1 MGIFSKIMGTHSE
14 RELKR
19 VYPIVDKIEAMG
31 PAMEKLSD
39 EELRAKTDEFKK
51 RLSEGET
58 FDDLLVEAYAVVREA
73 ATRVLGMRHYRVQLI
88 GGVIL
93 GVIENL
99 TKAYI
104 SSQLSDAVVFSVLI
118 IVLLVRPTGIL
129 GKKITEK
136 V

>member
-51 RLSEGET
+51 RLAEGET
-58 FDDLLVEAYAVVREA
+58 LDDLLVEAYAVVREA
-73 ATRVLGMRHYRVQLI
+73 ATRCTWHAPLQSPADWWRDPASGSYR
-88 GGVIL
+88 
-93 GVIENL
+93 
-99 TKAYI
+99 
-104 SSQLSDAVVFSVLI
+104 
-118 IVLLVRPTGIL
+118 
-129 GKKITEK
+129 
-136 V
+136 

>member
-58 FDDLLVEAYAVVREA
+58 PVSYTHLTLPTI
-73 ATRVLGMRHYRVQLI
+73 ATV
-88 GGVIL
+88 
-93 GVIENL
+93 
-99 TKAYI
+99 
-104 SSQLSDAVVFSVLI
+104 
-118 IVLLVRPTGIL
+118 
-129 GKKITEK
+129 
-136 V
+136 

>member
-51 RLSEGET
+51 FAAS
-58 FDDLLVEAYAVVREA
+58 LLTPTNKSSA
-73 ATRVLGMRHYRVQLI
+73 ANNSNITTNTNTIVP
-88 GGVIL
+88 
-93 GVIENL
+93 N
-99 TKAYI
+99 I
-104 SSQLSDAVVFSVLI
+104 SFLCCVLI
-118 IVLLVRPTGIL
+118 FS
-129 GKKITEK
+129 
-136 V
+136 

>member
-58 FDDLLVEAYAVVREA
+58 LDALLVEASLQSTADRWCDPASGPYCRD
-73 ATRVLGMRHYRVQLI
+73 
-88 GGVIL
+88 
-93 GVIENL
+93 EN
-99 TKAYI
+99 
-104 SSQLSDAVVFSVLI
+104 
-118 IVLLVRPTGIL
+118 R
-129 GKKITEK
+129 
-136 V
+136 